1 MFTFFYVIDLAQD
14 FNSKYCLS
22 IAKKSDGD
30 QCFKAMLSLLRS
42 NRYNHLSVLCT

>member
-14 FNSKYCLS
+14 LIQKILLINS
-22 IAKKSDGD
+22 KKSDGD
-30 QCFKAMLSLLRS
+30 QFFKAMLSLLRS